1 MMKAKKKNR
10 LKIALIIIAVIII
23 IIFAAGM
30 TITSYLMGQNFSRG
44 DYADPR
50 YTADYYYEH
59 YREDYPR
66 IEVSFQSGG
75 NKLKGFIYGGDNDK
89 GLLVFAHGIGGGHED
104 YMKTLIWFVDKGWR
118 VFGYDATGSGHSE
131 GSGTRGLPQSAL
143 DLNAALDY
151 IENDESLN
159 EFPVFLMGH
168 SWGGYAVTAVLN
180 FDHEIAGSVSIAGY
194 DDPMN
199 MISEFA
205 DGMMGDSS
213 VAYPFM
219 WIYNKVLYWNYS
231 DLSAVDG
238 INSSDVPVMIIHG
251 TGDGTIGYDRSAII
265 AQRDRITNPNVQYLT
280 LDEMHS
286 TMFNA
291 KESREYSDELNME
304 YERLYEQYNGEIP
317 DSVKEEFYAA
327 ADKDRLNIPNGEFLE
342 HIEKFYDDILDGQ
355 K

>member
-1 MMKAKKKNR
+1 MTAKKKNK
-10 LKIALIIIAVIII
+10 LKIVLIIIAVIII
-23 IIFAAGM
+23 IIFSAGM
-30 TITSYLMGQNFSRG
+30 AITSYLMGQNFSRG

-59 YREDYPR
+59 YQEDYPR
-66 IEVSFQSGG
+66 IEVSFKSGG
-75 NKLKGFIYGGDNDK
+75 NELKGFIYGGDNDK

-143 DLNAALDY
+143 DLDAALDY

-159 EFPVFLMGH
+159 SFPVFLMGH

-180 FDHEIAGSVSIAGY
+180 FDHEIAGSVSVAGY
-194 DDPMN
+194 NDPMT
-199 MISEFA
+199 MIAEFA

-219 WIYNKVLYWNYS
+219 WIYNKVLFWNYS

-251 TGDGTIGYDRSAII
+251 TMDGTIGYDRSAII

-286 TMFNA
+286 TMFSA
-291 KESREYSDELNME
+291 KDSREYSDELNKE
-304 YERLYEQYNGEIP
+304 YDKLYEQYNGEIP
-317 DSVKEEFYAA
+317 DSVKEDFYAA
-327 ADKDRLNIPNGEFLE
+327 ADKDRLNMPNEEFLE
-342 HIEKFYDDILDGQ
+342 HIEKFYDDILDNMS
-355 K
+355 